1 MGKFP
6 GRPYV
11 AVIDVGGFWLGH
23 LAMTREN
30 DLALRKIE
38 KMGIVHFKTS
48 VQNPFSVTCNS
59 LFVGLPLLQVRQSP
73 CLEK

>member
-30 DLALRKIE
+30 DLALRKTE

-48 VQNPFSVTCNS
+48 TWILRPESIFSD
-59 LFVGLPLLQVRQSP
+59 L
-73 CLEK
+73 